1 MSRRAQQFFKLSFL
15 DILSGAL
22 GAILFLFI
30 IVDKAGG
37 EKEIPSTGGTQL
49 TEIYQSLDT
58 VTMRL
63 HGIIPDTLKKLYPGR
78 SLLVVI
84 SDILPAPDQPKCP
97 PQEPCKGRGGGPVC
111 LDPERHKKPD
121 CPDPGHHKQVVCVDP
136 SVHDKLLCDDPG
148 CSKTTI
154 QYQGDPLALA
164 YHLGFSLTSANP
176 ADEIDLQVCKDG
188 VCVSGAKKQ
197 GAGMRWLNLK
207 EGGFFAKPRT
217 WNEIILAEGSLQP
230 GTYTCYARVDCK
242 SAATSN
248 IELVVGT
255 KKQNMPRQVATF
267 SKKLDKCGNQWIV
280 VGAVIVGSD
289 YSITKKIL

>member
-37 EKEIPSTGGTQL
+37 EEDKGPVIGAPL
-49 TEIYQSLDT
+49 TKIFVPVDT
-58 VTMRL
+58 TTRT
-63 HGIIPDTLKKLYPGR
+63 IFDIPDTLNIYPGR
-78 SLLVVI
+78 SIQVVI
-84 SDILPAPDQPKCP
+84 SDISPAPDQPKCP
-97 PQEPCKGRGGGPVC
+97 PQEPCKGRGEGPVC
-111 LDPERHKKPD
+111 PDPERHKKPD